1 MSPRRDGQRASA
13 TEHLAGSTLYT
24 ALYMPATRTQIYLTA
39 EQRTKLDSRGKRER
53 KSMAA
58 VVRDAIDAYVGKE
71 TPAETRKI
79 LEDTFGTNPRLS
91 VPSRDEWGERG
102 QRKRT

>member
-1 MSPRRDGQRASA
+1 V
-13 TEHLAGSTLYT
+13 LYT

-39 EQRTKLDSRGKRER
+39 EQRTKLDSRRKRER
-53 KSMAA
+53 KSLAA

-71 TPAETRKI
+71 TPAEVRKV
-79 LEDTFGTNPRLS
+79 LEDTFGTNPRLR
-91 VPSRDEWGERG
+91 VPSRDEWREHG